1 MTEIR
6 PTQSELESVA
16 GLLAPQST
24 LKSKENDVFKSFN
37 DDQLLGL
44 LDYHGITMLAD
55 HFGTLPKRLSPI
67 IAQRKAMMAANDSL
81 KQIELIGLFDAFADA
96 ELKEC
101 VLFKGSALAYTLYAS
116 PWLRPRSDSDI
127 LINPIH
133 KEAFDQVFT
142 ALGYQKQFAIEGKYV
157 SYQSTYSKALVG
169 KSAINID
176 LHWRINN
183 RQILANSYNAKELRE
198 HGQPLTE
205 LSSNITTP
213 CAADCLLIS
222 SLHRLGHH
230 QSEERLAWLYDIH
243 LLASSLTDSDWQHLI
258 EQAQGKQLC
267 AITLDALEH
276 CETLLNT
283 ATPALVLAQLSERA
297 QQVAEPSQLF
307 LQRDLPERVLF
318 WNDVKA
324 MPSFADKLGLLLETF
339 IPSPRYIR
347 QQMNTKSALWGY
359 LKRFIRGFK
368 RVF

>member
-1 MTEIR
+1 MIEIR

-16 GLLAPQST
+16 SLLTPKKESANNDNEA
-24 LKSKENDVFKSFN
+24 LKGFN

-44 LDYHGITMLAD
+44 LDYHGVTMLAD
-55 HFGTLPKRLSPI
+55 HFGTLPKRLQAI

-81 KQIELIGLFDAFADA
+81 KQIELIRLFDAFANA
-96 ELKEC
+96 ELNEC
-101 VLFKGSALAYTLYAS
+101 VLFKGSALAYTLYAR

-127 LINPIH
+127 LINPNH
-133 KEAFDQVFT
+133 KGSYDQVFK

-183 RQILANSYNAKELRE
+183 RQILANSFNAKELFE
-198 HGQPLTE
+198 SGEQLKS
-205 LSSNITTP
+205 LSKNIMIP
-213 CAADCLLIS
+213 CATHCLLIS

-230 QSEERLAWLYDIH
+230 HSEERLTWLYDIH
-243 LLASSLTDSDWQHLI
+243 LLAISFTKTDWQTLI
-258 EQAQGKQLC
+258 EQAKDKQLS

-276 CETLLNT
+276 CKALLNT
-283 ATPALVLAQLSERA
+283 TIPALVLEQLSEGA
-297 QQVAEPSQLF
+297 KQVIEPSQLF
-307 LQRDLPERVLF
+307 LQRDLPERTLF
-318 WNDVKA
+318 WKDLKA
-324 MPSFADKLGLLLETF
+324 MPSFWAKLGLMLETF
-339 IPSPRYIR
+339 IPSPSYVR
-347 QQMNTKSALWGY
+347 QQMNTKSAIWGY